1 MVLQELAHGIDTRPV
16 DPSPWERKQIST
28 EHTFPK
34 DVTDR
39 MQLLAALARLC
50 EQVSDELTSSSRTG
64 RTVTLKLRW
73 SDFTTITRQRTL
85 PGEIAAADD
94 ILRAATVL
102 CDRNWEGQPVRLLG
116 IGVSRLGTKAQT
128 RLGEF

>member
-1 MVLQELAHGIDTRPV
+1 MLQELAHGIDTRPV

-39 MQLLAALARLC
+39 KQLLAALARLC
-50 EQVSDELTSSSRTG
+50 EQVSDELTSSSRTS